1 MKREIELLA
10 PGGDVDAIKAAVAA
24 GANAVYCGLDRFNA
38 RNRATNISFET
49 LQGILRLAHE
59 NNCQV
64 FVTLNIL
71 FVNNEM
77 PALVTLLNK
86 LVNTSIDGVIVQD
99 LGLFYLLSRYFKS
112 LKIHASTQV
121 TTHNQGQVLFL
132 SRLKATRVNLSRELN
147 LTEITELSNIAHQ
160 HEMLCEVFVHGSNC
174 LSFSGLCY
182 MSSALGGNS
191 GNRGRCSQPCRNAYQ
206 TTSVKKDFPLN
217 LKDNSAYF
225 DIKELALAGVDSFKI
240 EGRIKQF
247 HYVYT
252 VVNSWRKQLQHFY
265 LNEEM
270 DRDNS
275 SLYKVFNRDFT
286 NSYLKGRMGKDLF
299 IDQPRNHA
307 ALHLAQRFGAVN
319 ESGLDKAQRLLD
331 MEKAEGE
338 QSVRKIIDGLS
349 INKVPIQI
357 EVSGRVGAPLKL
369 TIKTPENIFVVT
381 SEGVLKTKGTEAL
394 SKELL
399 LHRLKALNETNFFVH
414 QLIVDDLA
422 AGVFIPFKELVV
434 IKNKIMQVLS
444 GIDKMI
450 APTVLSKIPMA
461 RHAPVKT
468 ALLVLISSVDEVQ
481 ECENRSARIYF
492 KLPGGLK
499 DRYDELLE
507 IFIKHP
513 KLIPWFPAVIIGDDY
528 TAAIQLLKALQIQN
542 IVTNNTGVA
551 FEADQ
556 MGLKWIAGPYLNLT
570 NSYSLLCLKEQFNC
584 SGAFL
589 SNELSK
595 VQLKGIKKPAGF
607 QIYYSIYHPMVLMTS
622 RACLFHQVS
631 GCDKKTMDALC
642 LGSCKK
648 EASIT
653 NLKQQHFYLDK
664 SKGNYNTLLNE
675 VHYLNTDLIFDF
687 PNQFAGVLI
696 DLTPVHTQTN
706 APMDKGYTIRLF
718 ENILN
723 MDVDAVN
730 QLHKNIYP
738 TTHLQYVKGF

>member
-1 MKREIELLA
+1 LKKEIELLA
-10 PGGDVDAIKAAVAA
+10 PGGDVDAIKAAIAA

-64 FVTLNIL
+64 FITLNIL
-71 FVNNEM
+71 FVENEM

-99 LGLFYLLSRYFKS
+99 LGLFYLLSHYFKS
-112 LKIHASTQV
+112 IKIHASTQV
-121 TTHNQGQVLFL
+121 TTHNQGQILFL

-147 LTEITELSNIAHQ
+147 LAEITGLSHVAHQ

-182 MSSALGGNS
+182 MSSVLGGNS
-191 GNRGRCSQPCRNAYQ
+191 GNRGRCSQPCRESYQ
-206 TTSVKKDFPLN
+206 TTAVNKDYPLN

-225 DIKELALAGVDSFKI
+225 DIKELAFAGVDSFKI

-270 DRDNS
+270 DQDNS

-286 NSYLKGRMGKDLF
+286 DSYLKGRMGKEQF

-307 ALHLAQRFGAVN
+307 TLHLAQHLGAVN
-319 ESGLDKAQRLLD
+319 EATLDKAQRLLD
-331 MEKAEGE
+331 KEKAEGE
-338 QSVRKIIDGLS
+338 QSMRTIIDSMS
-349 INKVPIQI
+349 IDKVPIQI
-357 EVSGRVGAPLKL
+357 DASGRVGAPLKL
-369 TIKTPENIFVVT
+369 AIKTPERTFVVT
-381 SEGVLKTKGTEAL
+381 SEGVLKTKGAEAL
-394 SKELL
+394 SKKLL
-399 LHRLKALNETNFFVH
+399 LQRLKALNETNFFVH

-422 AGVFIPFKELVV
+422 VGVFIPFKELVL
-434 IKNKIMQVLS
+434 IKNKIMQALS
-444 GIDKMI
+444 GIDKVI
-450 APTVLSKIPMA
+450 APTTLSKITKVSHEPI
-461 RHAPVKT
+461 KT
-468 ALLVLISSVDEVQ
+468 ALLVLISSVDEVPLYK
-481 ECENRSARIYF
+481 NTSAHIYF

-499 DRYDELLE
+499 ERYDELLQM
-507 IFIKHP
+507 FINHSN
-513 KLIPWFPAVIIGDDY
+513 LTPWFPAVIIGDDY
-528 TAAIQLLKALQIQN
+528 TAAIQLLKALQVQD

-551 FEADQ
+551 FEADK
-556 MGLKWIAGPYLNLT
+556 MGLRWIAGPYLNLT
-570 NSYSLLCLKEQFNC
+570 NSYSLRCLKEQFNC

-595 VQLKGIKKPAGF
+595 VQLKGIIRPAGF

-631 GCDKKTMDALC
+631 GCDKTTMDALC
-642 LGSCKK
+642 LGSCEK
-648 EASIT
+648 EASII
-653 NLKQQHFYLDK
+653 NLKQHHFYLHK

-675 VHYLNTDLIFDF
+675 VHYLNTDLLSDF
-687 PNQFAGVLI
+687 PNQFTGVLI
-696 DLTPVHTQTN
+696 DLSPTPTQTN
-706 APMDKGYTIRLF
+706 APKDKAYTIGLF
-718 ENILN
+718 ENVLN
-723 MDVDAVN
+723 KKEDAVN

-738 TTHLQYVKGF
+738 TTHVQYVKGI

>member
-1 MKREIELLA
+1 
-10 PGGDVDAIKAAVAA
+10 
-24 GANAVYCGLDRFNA
+24 
-38 RNRATNISFET
+38 

-64 FVTLNIL
+64 FITLNIL
-71 FVNNEM
+71 FVENEM

-99 LGLFYLLSRYFKS
+99 LGLFYLLSHYFKS
-112 LKIHASTQV
+112 IKIHASTQV
-121 TTHNQGQVLFL
+121 TTHNQGQILFL

-147 LTEITELSNIAHQ
+147 LAEITTLSHVAHQ
-160 HEMLCEVFVHGSNC
+160 HEMLCEVFVHGSYC

-182 MSSALGGNS
+182 MSSVLGGNS
-191 GNRGRCSQPCRNAYQ
+191 GNRGRCSQPCRESYQ
-206 TTSVKKDFPLN
+206 TTAVNKDYPLN

-225 DIKELALAGVDSFKI
+225 DIKELAFAGVDSFKI

-270 DRDNS
+270 DQDNS

-286 NSYLKGRMGKDLF
+286 DSYLKGRMGKEQF

-307 ALHLAQRFGAVN
+307 TLHLAQHLGAVN
-319 ESGLDKAQRLLD
+319 EATLDKAQRLLD
-331 MEKAEGE
+331 KEKAEGE
-338 QSVRKIIDGLS
+338 QSMRTIIDSMS
-349 INKVPIQI
+349 IDKVPIQI
-357 EVSGRVGAPLKL
+357 DASGRVGAPLKL
-369 TIKTPENIFVVT
+369 AIKTPERTFVVT
-381 SEGVLKTKGTEAL
+381 SEGVLKTKGAEAL
-394 SKELL
+394 SKKLL
-399 LHRLKALNETNFFVH
+399 LQRLKALNETNFFVH

-434 IKNKIMQVLS
+434 IKNKIMQALS
-444 GIDKMI
+444 GIDKVI
-450 APTVLSKIPMA
+450 APTTLSKITKVSHEPI
-461 RHAPVKT
+461 KT
-468 ALLVLISSVDEVQ
+468 ALLVLISSVDEVPLYK
-481 ECENRSARIYF
+481 NTSAHIYF

-499 DRYDELLE
+499 ERYDELLQM
-507 IFIKHP
+507 FINHSN
-513 KLIPWFPAVIIGDDY
+513 LTPWFPAVIIGDDY
-528 TAAIQLLKALQIQN
+528 TAAIQLLKALQVQD

-551 FEADQ
+551 FEADK
-556 MGLKWIAGPYLNLT
+556 MGLRWIAGPYLNLT
-570 NSYSLLCLKEQFNC
+570 NSYSLRCLKEQFNC

-595 VQLKGIKKPAGF
+595 VQLKGIIRPAGF

-631 GCDKKTMDALC
+631 GCDKTTMDALC
-642 LGSCKK
+642 LGSCEK
-648 EASIT
+648 EASII
-653 NLKQQHFYLDK
+653 NLKQHHFYLHK

-675 VHYLNTDLIFDF
+675 VHYLNTDLLSDF
-687 PNQFAGVLI
+687 PNQFTGVLI
-696 DLTPVHTQTN
+696 DLSPTPTQTN
-706 APMDKGYTIRLF
+706 APKDKAYTIGLF
-718 ENILN
+718 ENVLN
-723 MDVDAVN
+723 KKEDAVN

-738 TTHLQYVKGF
+738 TTHVQYVKGV

>member
-10 PGGDVDAIKAAVAA
+10 PGGDVDAIKAAIAA

-64 FVTLNIL
+64 FITLNIL
-71 FVNNEM
+71 FVENEM

-99 LGLFYLLSRYFKS
+99 LGLFYLLSHYFKS

-121 TTHNQGQVLFL
+121 TTHNQGQILFL

-147 LTEITELSNIAHQ
+147 LAEITELSHVAHQ
-160 HEMLCEVFVHGSNC
+160 HEMLCEVFVHGSYC

-182 MSSALGGNS
+182 MSSVLGGNS

-206 TTSVKKDFPLN
+206 TTAVNKDYPLN

-225 DIKELALAGVDSFKI
+225 DIKELAFAGVDSFKI

-270 DRDNS
+270 DQDNS

-286 NSYLKGRMGKDLF
+286 DSFLKGRMGKEQF

-307 ALHLAQRFGAVN
+307 TLHLAQHLGAVN
-319 ESGLDKAQRLLD
+319 EATLDKAQRLLD
-331 MEKAEGE
+331 KEKTEGE
-338 QSVRKIIDGLS
+338 QSVRTIIDSLS
-349 INKVPIQI
+349 IDKVPIQI
-357 EVSGRVGAPLKL
+357 DASGRIGAPLKL
-369 TIKTPENIFVVT
+369 AIKTPERTFVVT
-381 SEGVLKTKGTEAL
+381 SEGVLKARGAEAL
-394 SKELL
+394 SKKLL
-399 LHRLKALNETNFFVH
+399 LQRLKALNETNFFVH

-434 IKNKIMQVLS
+434 IKNKIIQALS
-444 GIDKMI
+444 GIDKVI
-450 APTVLSKIPMA
+450 APIALSKIIKVSHEPI
-461 RHAPVKT
+461 KT
-468 ALLVLISSVDEVQ
+468 ALLVLISSVDEVPLYK
-481 ECENRSARIYF
+481 NTSAHIYF

-499 DRYDELLE
+499 ERYDELLQM
-507 IFIKHP
+507 FINHP
-513 KLIPWFPAVIIGDDY
+513 NLTPWFPAVIIGDDY
-528 TAAIQLLKALQIQN
+528 TAAVQLLKALQVQDI
-542 IVTNNTGVA
+542 ITNNTGVA
-551 FEADQ
+551 FEADK

-595 VQLKGIKKPAGF
+595 VQLKGIKRPADF
-607 QIYYSIYHPMVLMTS
+607 QIFYSIYHPMVLMTS
-622 RACLFHQVS
+622 RACLFHQVT

-642 LGSCKK
+642 LGSCEK

-653 NLKQQHFYLDK
+653 NLKQHHFYLHK

-675 VHYLNTDLIFDF
+675 VHYLNTDLLSDF
-687 PNQFAGVLI
+687 PDQFSGVLI
-696 DLTPVHTQTN
+696 DLSPAPTQTN
-706 APMDKGYTIRLF
+706 APKDKAYTIGLF
-718 ENILN
+718 ENVLN
-723 MDVDAVN
+723 KKEDAVN

-738 TTHLQYVKGF
+738 TTHVQYVKGI